1 MIVVSVGMIFVLLF
15 YGGCV
20 SSAHS
25 VSGVICSQFRSRSC
39 GWKGVVAAAAAAD
52 ISKLQVPVACAAKS
66 PMLLLLMRLLLLFV
80 CDDDDCND
88 AWNKSLKLSSQCDD
102 AQALLGALPSSEE
115 QELLGRA
122 APGVEECEAF
132 ARALMFA
139 GARQQLMV
147 IDTIMSFSD
156 AAAHIVQSCR
166 SISR

>member
-1 MIVVSVGMIFVLLF
+1 
-15 YGGCV
+15 
-20 SSAHS
+20 
-25 VSGVICSQFRSRSC
+25 
-39 GWKGVVAAAAAAD
+39 
-52 ISKLQVPVACAAKS
+52 
-66 PMLLLLMRLLLLFV
+66 MLLLLMRLLLLFV

-88 AWNKSLKLSSQCDD
+88 AWNKPLKLSSQCDD
-102 AQALLGALPSSEE
+102 AQALLGALPPSEE

-166 SISR
+166 SISRYNCLPRMIHRMTLLLDGIFDSLNAPQSHVSFVQRV

>member
-1 MIVVSVGMIFVLLF
+1 MMMIAMMPGTT
-15 YGGCV
+15 
-20 SSAHS
+20 
-25 VSGVICSQFRSRSC
+25 
-39 GWKGVVAAAAAAD
+39 
-52 ISKLQVPVACAAKS
+52 
-66 PMLLLLMRLLLLFV
+66 
-80 CDDDDCND
+80 
-88 AWNKSLKLSSQCDD
+88 LKLPSQCDD

-115 QELLGRA
+115 QELLGRS

-139 GARQQLMV
+139 GARQQLVV